1 MRYQITCITKLGD
14 HYNPHERITHVG
26 NQAEGWI
33 RTESSVIQRLENRT
47 DSFYTLVNGK
57 QAEIVVAVYG
67 GRKYLKTESDGYAPN
82 NLLALRECSNCTVL
96 S

>member
-1 MRYQITCITKLGD
+1 MPSDSQV
-14 HYNPHERITHVG
+14 VG
-26 NQAEGWI
+26 QAWFKANKDGNCFI
-33 RTESSVIQRLENRT
+33 SSRASAARIQRIENRT

-82 NLLALRECSNCTVL
+82 NLLTLRECSNCTDL